1 MGKKQK
7 LELTWMGK
15 DKSPS
20 LKPRILLEDKDEQDA
35 EGDENE

>member
-15 DKSPS
+15 DKPPS
-20 LKPRILLEDKDEQDA
+20 LEPRILLEDKDKQDA
-35 EGDENE
+35 EGYENE